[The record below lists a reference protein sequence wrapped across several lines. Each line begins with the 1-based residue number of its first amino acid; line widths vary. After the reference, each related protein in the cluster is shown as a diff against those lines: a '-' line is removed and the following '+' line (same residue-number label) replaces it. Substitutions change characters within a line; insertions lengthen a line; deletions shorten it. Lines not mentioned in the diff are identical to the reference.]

1 MIPDFENDERAP
13 VRLQSDQFIVHP
25 IQVTKPVI
33 GDTKEYQ
40 VDLSLQCCQ
49 CSDFIQY
56 RSKMP
61 IGDPRRFCRHMVQVQ
76 AEYSDGLHTFV
87 QSLFD
92 ASGLSDR
99 GLPNGASCAF
109 FEIDGRLAFVG
120 ENRDRTTYF
129 FVTGRGNSFHE
140 FVYERAE
147 KKWIGGKPDD
157 PAPLLK
163 FAFQSRSEY
172 GDQLNPAKTNTRKKQ
187 SSQRRETQHGSDSNF
202 GRYLM
207 LAVVTIAL
215 ATGGYY
221 YFQNKDK
228 VDEFV
233 QKKLGQEVA
242 NDLPTE
248 ESTPSSKTKSRS
260 EKSESN
266 KTRRPD
272 KTTKPIEKQAADG
285 QVRASE
291 PTNPKGTG
299 PIAKPS
305 EPKAEVRLPE
315 YRNWNYADGSFYTSA
330 RYKSYQNGTITLV
343 RQDDQTE
350 IKVDKSELSEQDQD
364 HVKALLRERR
374 LEKSRRQKR
383 LR

>member
-1 MIPDFENDERAP
+1 
-13 VRLQSDQFIVHP
+13 
-25 IQVTKPVI
+25 
-33 GDTKEYQ
+33 
-40 VDLSLQCCQ
+40 
-49 CSDFIQY
+49 
-56 RSKMP
+56 
-61 IGDPRRFCRHMVQVQ
+61 
-76 AEYSDGLHTFV
+76 
-87 QSLFD
+87 
-92 ASGLSDR
+92 
-99 GLPNGASCAF
+99 
-109 FEIDGRLAFVG
+109 
-120 ENRDRTTYF
+120 
-129 FVTGRGNSFHE
+129 
-140 FVYERAE
+140 
-147 KKWIGGKPDD
+147 
-157 PAPLLK
+157 
-163 FAFQSRSEY
+163 
-172 GDQLNPAKTNTRKKQ
+172 
-187 SSQRRETQHGSDSNF
+187 
-202 GRYLM
+202 M